1 MGKEYPELRL
11 SSEQAASLGVY
22 YNEICRLALGNKV
35 IHVQADIAEDSGESL
50 ITLTP
55 EFLIVKG
62 LLLVH
67 RIPSFAV
74 Y

>member
-55 EFLIVKG
+55 DYPW
-62 LLLVH
+62 LLATRGARDKPAL
-67 RIPSFAV
+67 
-74 Y
+74 